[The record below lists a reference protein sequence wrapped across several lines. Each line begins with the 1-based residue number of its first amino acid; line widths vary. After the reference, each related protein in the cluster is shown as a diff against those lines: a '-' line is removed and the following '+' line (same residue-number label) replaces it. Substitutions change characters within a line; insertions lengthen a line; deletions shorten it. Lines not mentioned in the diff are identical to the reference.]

1 MMDMMSRKAC
11 IIPVALAVALLLS
24 FPLTSI
30 ASAQGPGGGSGGLPD
45 VKVKSISF
53 SNDNPNEGDIIT
65 ISATIWNNGS
75 KDLTNLI
82 VIFSYDG
89 TNITTV
95 KNVSVAANSTTPVQ
109 ITWKA
114 VKWTHDMAVVVGTEK
129 AIYPKSAL
137 TMTLKVDANPI
148 GDPWTILGAL
158 IAVGITVLIAV
169 AFPAI
174 LGSMKKKNM
183 K

>member
-1 MMDMMSRKAC
+1 MDMTATKITVMM
-11 IIPVALAVALLLS
+11 AVAMVLLLS
-24 FPLTSI
+24 LPLATVTN
-30 ASAQGPGGGSGGLPD
+30 AQGPGPGGLPD
-45 VKVKSISF
+45 VKIKSITF
-53 SNDNPNEGDIIT
+53 SSDNPNEGDIIT
-65 ISATIWNNGS
+65 ITATVSNNGS

-109 ITWKA
+109 VTWKA
-114 VKWTHDMAVVVGTEK
+114 VKWTHDMAVVAGTEK

-137 TMTLKVDANPI
+137 TMTLKVNANPI

-158 IAVGITVLIAV
+158 IAVGITILIAV